1 MCDDLWCLE
10 KHAQDSEKSTPTD
23 LRLLNREEL
32 WAAYKKA
39 TLMWIILMQLHIY
52 VADLN
57 LTQLQTQK
65 VAKNLHLNEAVQ
77 LEYYRQARISLSH
90 VLLYFCELIERQC
103 WPPTLKH
110 KL

>member
-1 MCDDLWCLE
+1 MSGV
-10 KHAQDSEKSTPTD
+10 QKSH
-23 LRLLNREEL
+23 LNVDYFN
-32 WAAYKKA
+32 AIAY
-39 TLMWIILMQLHIY
+39 IY

-90 VLLYFCELIERQC
+90 VLLYFCELIER
-103 WPPTLKH
+103 
-110 KL
+110 